1 MALNVTTQHYK
12 TGLDTSVLKEV
23 SQEILRRAAEKNNY
37 SNTQSVN
44 TMFRAVDM
52 GLDLYN
58 GKVDNNV
65 ARQIAMNNSGLQIQL
80 SQNALQSIAFL
91 NSQAAQS
98 ATNVQKAVEGKM
110 TVAVNEAPAEVK
122 VKETPKFNSI
132 ISLAANK
139 DKRGS
144 HPFYNGELLMGG
156 NAKKENNQSQEKT
169 NIFA

>member
-23 SQEILRRAAEKNNY
+23 SQEILRRAAEKNNN
-37 SNTQSVN
+37 SNTQRIN
-44 TMFRAVDM
+44 TLFRPQDM

-91 NSQAAQS
+91 NSQAAQGVN
-98 ATNVQKAVEGKM
+98 NVQKNVEGKI
-110 TVAVNEAPAEVK
+110 TIALNETTNEAK
-122 VKETPKFNSI
+122 VKEMPKFNSI
-132 ISLAANK
+132 ISLGTSK
-139 DKRGS
+139 DKKGS
-144 HPFYNGELLMGG
+144 NPFYHGELLMG
-156 NAKKENNQSQEKT
+156 NNTKKENNQSEEKR